1 MPTAKPELSPVNIN
15 FHHLLSSLQTCGP
28 HYAANGTLT
37 DMVRLFNSLTRHAE
51 RIFCEIYDEV
61 VELNRKAKVM
71 GKRTERLMRDH
82 WTRLH
87 SRYDYKCL
95 FLTIESAWFVLTAHC
110 FFLKSVSENFLKL
123 RSCFE
128 NRENF
133 SYTKAFMSEHT
144 KIDRPRWFHFPN
156 LSWCNNSVQR
166 WAGKLRECWKIILWL
181 GRGATEHCNESNS
194 APGWNAVMS
203 FVGCYIRSLI
213 SLQSRFAPVLP

>member
-82 WTRLH
+82 
-87 SRYDYKCL
+87 
-95 FLTIESAWFVLTAHC
+95 IAA
-110 FFLKSVSENFLKL
+110 NL
-123 RSCFE
+123 RSQEMQEGMGHGQEGRTVHLPKRLECFVP
-128 NRENF
+128 
-133 SYTKAFMSEHT
+133 YTPYWQVIPK
-144 KIDRPRWFHFPN
+144 
-156 LSWCNNSVQR
+156 
-166 WAGKLRECWKIILWL
+166 
-181 GRGATEHCNESNS
+181 
-194 APGWNAVMS
+194 
-203 FVGCYIRSLI
+203 FVRCS
-213 SLQSRFAPVLP
+213 ST